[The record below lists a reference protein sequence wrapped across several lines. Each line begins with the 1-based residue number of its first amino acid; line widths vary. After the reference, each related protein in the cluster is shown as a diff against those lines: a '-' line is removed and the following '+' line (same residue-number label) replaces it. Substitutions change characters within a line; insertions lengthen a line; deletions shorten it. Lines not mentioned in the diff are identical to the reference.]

1 MIDRLRNMKRKVKK
15 FHAWRRF
22 SEDKIKELQRD
33 NSSKNLLLA
42 SLYNVI
48 KGLLNK
54 LTVAERK
61 NIVKKISF
69 VVTNRLK
76 NYFYSKKMPYRSL
89 IIQNYVTQI

>member
-1 MIDRLRNMKRKVKK
+1 MIDRLRNMKRKIKK

-22 SEDKIKELQRD
+22 SEDKIKELERD

-61 NIVKKISF
+61 NIVKNFHLSSPIDLKIIF
-69 VVTNRLK
+69 TARKCPIEV
-76 NYFYSKKMPYRSL
+76 
-89 IIQNYVTQI
+89 